1 VKNNRS
7 KLVWCVALL
16 VLVLAACSSMQWR
29 KPQVSLADVRITGGN
44 LLEKRLLLSIR
55 VHNENDRDITLDGL
69 VFSILAGDFVL
80 VQGARNQPVVLAR
93 MADTLVDVE
102 ATARALDLLM
112 RLPNLMQSDGT
123 VAYVV
128 KGEALIHD
136 YGKVPFEH
144 NDRLDVKK
152 LLGTAS
158 QRPLANAAS
167 EPSAIPAT
175 APASLPQ

>member
-1 VKNNRS
+1 MKKNRL
-7 KLVWCVALL
+7 KLVWCAALL
-16 VLVLAACSSMQWR
+16 VLVLSACSSMQWR
-29 KPQVSLADVRITGGN
+29 KPKVTLADVRITGGN

-69 VFSILAGDFVL
+69 VFSIIAGDLIL

-112 RLPNLMQSDGT
+112 RLPALVQNDGK

-158 QRPLANAAS
+158 QRALANAAS
-167 EPSAIPAT
+167 EPAAIPAT
-175 APASLPQ
+175 PPPSFPQ